1 MIVQDKL
8 LEGHDHP
15 HPLPQQDSKQRHYR
29 TKDKSFPGQAI
40 TAPGCLPLG
49 IRVRLVRK

>member
-15 HPLPQQDSKQRHYR
+15 HPSLRRTRSSGITGQR
-29 TKDKSFPGQAI
+29 TSPSPGQAI